1 MRATKWRKTLVGDLE
16 RLTQLRDTCEHLLV
30 PNTILDETDL
40 NNDLERTFPTLKY
53 TSEQLRP
60 IKNVLKT
67 YAHVNRE
74 IGYMQGMCFIAFVL
88 HHVYSQDNMTHVK
101 ADTYY
106 SLTHIIGFIRPVYPI
121 HSRDSKP
128 AEFLENMAKLIRIKL
143 IYKHPLLADK
153 LRKLDYIKTLI
164 IRTIPALFAN
174 YFTFDDTVVLWD
186 YLFDGDIFENI
197 INCYCAILV
206 CNKQIYLHMNDEKIY
221 TFILTPCF
229 YRVASIVSAACGFR
243 S

>member
-1 MRATKWRKTLVGDLE
+1 MRATKWRAKLIGNIDKVTK
-16 RLTQLRDTCEHLLV
+16 LRDTCEHLLV
-30 PNTILDETDL
+30 PSTILDETDL

-74 IGYMQGMCFIAFVL
+74 IGYMQGMCFIAFVF
-88 HHVYSQDNMTHVK
+88 HYVYSHDNRIHMK

-106 SLTHIIGFIRPVYPI
+106 SLTSLITFIRPVYPI
-121 HSRDSKP
+121 HSRDPKP
-128 AEFLENMAKLIRIKL
+128 AEFLENMSKLIRIKL
-143 IYKHPLLADK
+143 IYKHALLADK
-153 LRKLDYIKTLI
+153 LRNLDYIKTLI

-174 YFTFDDTVVLWD
+174 YFSLDDTLVLWD